1 MPMDM
6 PPQYHI
12 EQSVQTVDRGVM
24 SSLSNA
30 KKAMVEYVS
39 SFAQKPSLTE
49 SALPAI
55 DVKSKALTRED
66 RLAMVE
72 GMRAN
77 RSGTLDKGVSAPNSY
92 VGDRLRLASGYAK
105 AHDAIRLGTASE
117 TDLKAL
123 RCRMIGVAMDKR
135 AGAYLQGGEPAAAK
149 ARASI
154 SQDDLKK
161 CREAAEKAMARLEKS
176 PSVGVTP
183 QRLAQSSERR
193 VGVSPEANMRPV
205 RINLD
210 EKRVRINLSEK
221 PIRINLQPQ
230 PRINLDLKAQERIA
244 IDPKPLAQQRGAQIA
259 SLNLSGKGR

>member
-12 EQSVQTVDRGVM
+12 EQSVQTVDIGVM

-39 SFAQKPSLTE
+39 SFAQKPSLVE
-49 SALPAI
+49 GALPAI
-55 DVKSKALTRED
+55 DVKSKSLTRED

-72 GMRAN
+72 GMRSN
-77 RSGTLDKGVSAPNSY
+77 RAGTLDKGVSAPNSY
-92 VGDRLRLASGYAK
+92 VGERLRLASGYAK

-123 RCRMIGVAMDKR
+123 RCRMVGVAMDRR
-135 AGAYLQGGEPAAAK
+135 AGAYVQGGEAAAAK

-154 SQDDLKK
+154 SQDDLKR
-161 CREAAEKAMARLEKS
+161 CRDAAEKAMARVERGRS
-176 PSVGVTP
+176 AGVDP

-205 RINLD
+205 RVNLD

-230 PRINLDLKAQERIA
+230 PKVRLDLKAPERVSV
-244 IDPKPLAQQRGAQIA
+244 DPKPLAQQRGAQIA
-259 SLNLSGKGR
+259 NLSLAGKGR